1 MNPSPSKEIADRYA
15 VIGNPIAHSKS
26 PMIHEAF
33 ARNTAQA
40 LEYTRILAPLDGF
53 VETVQAMIA
62 DGFKGAN
69 VTVPF
74 KMEAFQLANQLT
86 ERAHDAGAVNTLIF
100 NEAGII
106 GDNTDG
112 AGIVRDIQENLQI
125 PIAGKRVLLI
135 GAGGAAEGVLH
146 PILACSPSLLVIT
159 NRTLDKA
166 LTMIKKVEEQGE
178 YRFVSVNAYAFDDL
192 QGQEFDI
199 VVNATSTGLTDTLL
213 PLPPG
218 VFATGSL
225 AYDMMYG
232 RTTPFMKLAFEQ
244 GAQVSDGL
252 GMLVEQAAEAF
263 YVWRGVR
270 PETSTV
276 MQAIRNLGK

>member
-1 MNPSPSKEIADRYA
+1 MNPSPKKEIADRYA

-33 ARNTAQA
+33 ARNTTQA
-40 LEYTRILAPLDGF
+40 LEYSRILAPLDSF
-53 VETVQAMIA
+53 VETVQAMI
-62 DGFKGAN
+62 DEGFKGAN

-100 NEAGII
+100 NEAGIV

-125 PIAGKRVLLI
+125 PITGKRVLLI

-146 PILACSPSLLVIT
+146 PILACSPALLVIT

-166 LTMIKKVEEQGE
+166 LTMVKKVEEQGE

-213 PLPPG
+213 PLPTG
-218 VFATGSL
+218 IFATGSL

-263 YVWRGVR
+263 YVWRGIR

-276 MQAIRNLGK
+276 MQAIRNFGK

>member
-1 MNPSPSKEIADRYA
+1 MNEPQLNVSIDRYA
-15 VIGNPIAHSKS
+15 VIGNPIVHSKS

-33 ARNTAQA
+33 ARNTGQQ
-40 LEYTRILAPLDGF
+40 LEYGRVLAPLDAF
-53 VETVQAMIA
+53 ADTVEAMRMN
-62 DGFKGAN
+62 GFKGAN

-74 KMEAFQLANQLT
+74 KLEAFQLANTLT

-100 NEAGII
+100 SDEGIT

-112 AGIVRDIQENLQI
+112 AGIVRDIEQNLHI

-146 PILACSPSLLVIT
+146 PILACSPALLVIT

-166 LTMIKKVEEQGE
+166 LSMVKKVEEQGE
-178 YRFVSVNAYAFDDL
+178 YRFISVNAYAFDDL
-192 QGQEFDI
+192 HGQEFDI
-199 VVNATSTGLTDTLL
+199 VINATSTGLTDTLL
-213 PLPPG
+213 PLPAG
-218 VFATGSL
+218 IFSSQAL

-232 RTTPFMKLAFEQ
+232 RETPFMAFARQQ
-244 GAQVSDGL
+244 GAQVADGL

-270 PETSTV
+270 PETQSV
-276 MQAIRNLGK
+276 MQHIRSL